1 MTYKVGVNIVDK
13 SKVYTLWTLD
23 GYTNNIRTFDTAGEA
38 KTFGELVWPNQ
49 YVVDILTES
58 SDK

>member
-23 GYTNNIRTFDTAGEA
+23 GYTNNVRSFDTVEEA
-38 KTFGELVWPNQ
+38 KDFGELVWPDQ
-49 YVVDILTES
+49 YVVDMLVES
-58 SDK
+58 EQ